1 MCRPDKVMKETYFE
15 GITWTKTFASGSLNY
30 LTLSEKGHLRK
41 DQRWRYEYLRTTEL
55 TCVVTH
61 ALREPVGHNFTP
73 MELLKELRL
82 FMNTPHVDIGD
93 KYPFYND
100 YITTPNRELCVF
112 QEFRKIGFC
121 DYQNVFSRNE
131 EKVNF
136 KVPPV
141 GRKNSDNNISSAKMK
156 FSRNEENVL
165 WILHINNNI

>member
-1 MCRPDKVMKETYFE
+1 MWTN
-15 GITWTKTFASGSLNY
+15 GIF
-30 LTLSEKGHLRK
+30 
-41 DQRWRYEYLRTTEL
+41 
-55 TCVVTH
+55 
-61 ALREPVGHNFTP
+61 
-73 MELLKELRL
+73 
-82 FMNTPHVDIGD
+82 
-93 KYPFYND
+93 
-100 YITTPNRELCVF
+100 ITTPNRELCVF

>member
-1 MCRPDKVMKETYFE
+1 MRQGVLNFPFFSMQLKTADHKYTNVMETICAREDITIPPNDRHMVSMFSQLYDDTNVT
-15 GITWTKTFASGSLNY
+15 GIIQPSNDLAEDGDITFCAALVT
-30 LTLSEKGHLRK
+30 LTQGQVSIH
-41 DQRWRYEYLRTTEL
+41 
-55 TCVVTH
+55 VN
-61 ALREPVGHNFTP
+61 NFTDQP
-73 MELLKELRL
+73 
-82 FMNTPHVDIGD
+82 
-93 KYPFYND
+93 
-100 YITTPNRELCVF
+100 ITTPNRELCVF

-165 WILHINNNI
+165 WILYINNNI

>member
-1 MCRPDKVMKETYFE
+1 MRFLPGLLAVA
-15 GITWTKTFASGSLNY
+15 FAPLDDA
-30 LTLSEKGHLRK
+30 TTALSPNNDG
-41 DQRWRYEYLRTTEL
+41 TT
-55 TCVVTH
+55 
-61 ALREPVGHNFTP
+61 
-73 MELLKELRL
+73 
-82 FMNTPHVDIGD
+82 D
-93 KYPFYND
+93 
-100 YITTPNRELCVF
+100 ITTPNMELCVF

-141 GRKNSDNNISSAKMK
+141 GRKNSDNNITNAKMK